1 MPSPYHFRRGWDREK
16 LAEYILSRFSFV
28 AKPSTVSDDL
38 GTDLFCTL
46 FRLEEKEGLE
56 YPLPLSSFAIQIK
69 SNDTPFDFSP
79 NISYLQNLEIPF
91 FLGVVHES
99 TKELLIFSGDNVPQ
113 FVSHVGAVEK
123 LKIKPLQ
130 RSQMYVP
137 YDPLEGRKGKY
148 TVMFPMLVTVRVDS
162 DKRELEGVVDQLRKM
177 CSLIHRNIST
187 RKIGEYIFEEFD
199 GRSYYI
205 LAGPDSV
212 TKFRDN
218 FMKRLAENFYNL
230 EWLYKQCNAEEKE
243 ALIKE
248 FRIYEETYLRILKT
262 YPNIHGVLSSQYE
275 NLKTILFP

>member
-28 AKPSTVSDDL
+28 AEPSTVSDDV

-46 FRLEEKEGLE
+46 FRLKEKEGVE
-56 YPLPLSSFAIQIK
+56 YPFPLSSFAIQIK

-79 NISYLQNLEIPF
+79 NISYLQSLEIPF

-99 TKELLIFSGDNVPQ
+99 PKELLIFSGENLPK
-113 FVSHVGAVEK
+113 FFSHVGTINK
-123 LKIKPLQ
+123 LKIKPVKRGQ
-130 RSQMYVP
+130 ISAP
-137 YDPLEGRKGKY
+137 YDPMEGRKGNY
-148 TVMFPMLVTVRVDS
+148 TVMFPMVITIGIDS
-162 DKRELEGVVDQLRKM
+162 NRKELEGVVEELSTL
-177 CSLIHRNIST
+177 CSLIHRNIAT
-187 RKIGEYIFEEFD
+187 RKIQEYIFEEYD

-212 TKFRDN
+212 KQFRHN

-230 EWLYKQCNAEEKE
+230 EWLYSRCNGEKKE

-248 FRIYEETYLRILKT
+248 FRIYEETYLRIQET
-262 YPNIHGVLSSQYE
+262 YPGVHGILISQYE
-275 NLKTILFP
+275 KLKATLFV